1 MHVQGSNHQSEAGA
15 IFLLHC
21 LMSKVKDCSSVHSL
35 VPWRLQAVLL
45 EVAEA
50 VDPWLASTAVRT

>member
-15 IFLLHC
+15 VFLLHC
-21 LMSKVKDCSSVHSL
+21 LMSKVQSSSVQSL
-35 VPWRLQAVLL
+35 VSWCLKAVLL

-50 VDPWLASTAVRT
+50 VDPWLASMAVWT